1 MERPRIQ
8 PRRSCPQMS
17 RPEPSNP
24 FYSSTSSSSN
34 LSFVWAPP
42 TPDPE
47 YWDNVARAREIRRSV
62 AEMKAQLAQARREA
76 DIQRLSAEIRA
87 SERRLMKHVDRHILS
102 YDDVVEPAALASP
115 DIGLSSPGIGFA
127 SPGIGLA
134 SPGFTPT
141 SPSTAPDRPLPPTP
155 TPHFASGALP
165 PTPPLATAI
174 AALGSQAFINSYK
187 QSPGCQLP
195 ACDEAPEPSAAAS
208 RKPAWASLFGS
219 RSVRLAGA
227 APPADRLGLPSP
239 VSPRRLHAA

>member
-1 MERPRIQ
+1 
-8 PRRSCPQMS
+8 MS

-24 FYSSTSSSSN
+24 FYSSNSSSSN

-115 DIGLSSPGIGFA
+115 DIGLT
-127 SPGIGLA
+127 SPGIGL
-134 SPGFTPT
+134 T
-141 SPSTAPDRPLPPTP
+141 SPSIAPDRPLPPTP

>member
-17 RPEPSNP
+17 KPEPSNP
-24 FYSSTSSSSN
+24 FYSSNSSSSN

-115 DIGLSSPGIGFA
+115 DIGLA
-127 SPGIGLA
+127 SPGIGL
-134 SPGFTPT
+134 T
-141 SPSTAPDRPLPPTP
+141 SPSIAPDRPLPPTP

-227 APPADRLGLPSP
+227 TPPADRLGLPSP